1 MEGVSGSPA
10 LALSR
15 FGRRSRNFELLT
27 PLIAGGLAHY
37 FRDNDPE
44 DPGEGP
50 WHFVE
55 IVDPGTSYLSVSLVP
70 STIGDR
76 GLNLEAVALT
86 ASREVVRVSRSVTA
100 GHFQRLEL
108 LFSI

>member
-1 MEGVSGSPA
+1 M
-10 LALSR
+10 
-15 FGRRSRNFELLT
+15 
-27 PLIAGGLAHY
+27 
-37 FRDNDPE
+37 
-44 DPGEGP
+44 
-50 WHFVE
+50 
-55 IVDPGTSYLSVSLVP
+55 SLVH

-86 ASREVVRVSRSVTA
+86 ASGEVVRVSRSVTA